1 MVTNGGFPG
10 GERNFSM
17 PRKAPHAEPSAMR
30 RQRHFVRAW
39 RKYRGLTQEQLAD
52 RIGVSGSN
60 ISLLE
65 SGKQNYTQRILE
77 ELALA
82 LGTSPA
88 SLLAEDPADQTGAW
102 QIMEKLRLLSPTA
115 RRQAIAIL
123 DALARAGTE

>member
-1 MVTNGGFPG
+1 MALFLGCCDT
-10 GERNFSM
+10 SAM
-17 PRKAPHAEPSAMR
+17 PRKARHMESPVAR
-30 RQRHFVRAW
+30 RPRHFLRAW

-77 ELALA
+77 EIALA

-88 SLLAEDPADQTGAW
+88 SLLTEDPVDQTEMRK
-102 QIMEKLRLLSPTA
+102 IVDKLQLLSPAT
-115 RRQAIAIL
+115 RRIAIVIL
-123 DALARAGTE
+123 EALATMTEIE

>member
-1 MVTNGGFPG
+1 MARFRGCCDT
-10 GERNFSM
+10 SAM
-17 PRKAPHAEPSAMR
+17 PRTAPNIEPHVVR
-30 RQRHFVRAW
+30 RPRHFLRAW

-65 SGKQNYTQRILE
+65 NGKQNYTQRILE

-88 SLLAEDPADQTGAW
+88 SLLTEDPADQSEMR
-102 QIMEKLRLLSPTA
+102 QIADTLRLLSPA
-115 RRQAIAIL
+115 VRRQAIAIL
-123 DALARAGTE
+123 NALARTEIE

>member
-1 MVTNGGFPG
+1 MARLRVCCDT
-10 GERNFSM
+10 SAM
-17 PRKAPHAEPSAMR
+17 PRSAPLVDRPVAR
-30 RQRHFVRAW
+30 RARHFLRAW

-52 RIGVSGSN
+52 RIGMSGSN

-88 SLLAEDPADQTGAW
+88 SLLTEDPVDQTEMR
-102 QIMEKLRLLSPTA
+102 QIVDKLLLLSPAA

-123 DALARAGTE
+123 DVLARSDIE